1 MVTKHIVAIIG
12 RQNVGKS
19 TLLNRLAGR
28 RISIVEDLPGTTRDR
43 IRADVNWQGKEFIA
57 IDTGGIEVMPTTTI
71 SREVNEQIAA
81 AIAEADILLF
91 LVDARAG
98 LLPDD
103 IEIGNRLRQAK
114 KPVLL
119 VVNKSESELNEAE
132 AMEFHRLG
140 LGEPIPISAYHG
152 RGTGELLDKIVALLP
167 EVEPVTGL
175 KTDIIKVAIVGKPNV
190 GKSTLLNKMIGE
202 ERVIVDASPGT
213 TRDAVDTM
221 IDFRGQSLLLID
233 TAGIKRRGKVETGI
247 EQYSVIRSMQAI
259 ERTDIALL
267 VLDGSAPVTAQ
278 DLHVAGYIQQE
289 MRGIILIVN
298 KWDLTYLPE
307 KAQYIR
313 YIKRQF
319 RFMPYAPVLF
329 ISAKTGEGVGEILP
343 EIIRV
348 YQERMKRLATSVVN
362 NLVQQAVASHETP
375 QKAGKRLKVLY
386 ATQAEVNPP
395 TFVFSVNDA
404 RLVHFSYQR
413 YLENRLRESFG
424 FSGTPLKLVFKT
436 RGAS

>member
-1 MVTKHIVAIIG
+1 MVAKPIVAIVG

-43 IRADVNWQGKEFIA
+43 IRADVAWQGREFIV
-57 IDTGGIEVMPTTTI
+57 IDTGGIEIAPTTSI
-71 SREVNEQIAA
+71 AREINEQITA

-91 LVDARAG
+91 LVDARNG

-103 IEIGNRLRQAK
+103 IEIGNRLRQTD

-119 VVNKSESELNEAE
+119 VANKVESNRNEAE
-132 AMEFHRLG
+132 ALEFHQLG
-140 LGEPIPISAYHG
+140 LGEPIPVSAYHG
-152 RGTGELLDKIVALLP
+152 RGTGELLDKVVALLP
-167 EVEPVTGL
+167 ESETMPDIPPG
-175 KTDIIKVAIVGKPNV
+175 IIKVAIIGKPNV
-190 GKSTLLNKMIGE
+190 GKSTLLNKITGE
-202 ERVIVDASPGT
+202 ERVIIDASPGT
-213 TRDAVDTM
+213 TRDAIDTM
-221 IDFRGQSLLLID
+221 IDFQGQSLLIID
-233 TAGIKRRGKVETGI
+233 TAGIKRRGKVERGI
-247 EQYSVIRSMQAI
+247 EQYSVIRSIQAI

-267 VLDGSAPVTAQ
+267 VLDSSIPFTAQ
-278 DLHVAGYIQQE
+278 DLHVAGYVQQAVK
-289 MRGIILIVN
+289 GIILIAN
-298 KWDLTYLPE
+298 KWDLTYSVN
-307 KAQYIR
+307 KAQYIK
-313 YIKRQF
+313 YIKQQF
-319 RFMPYAPVLF
+319 RFMPYAPVIF
-329 ISAKTGEGVGEILP
+329 TSAKTGEGVDKVIP
-343 EIIRV
+343 EVIEV
-348 YQERMKRLATSVVN
+348 YQERMKRLSTSVVN
-362 NLVQQAVASHETP
+362 NAVQQAIASHESP

-413 YLENRLRESFG
+413 YLENRLRQSFG